1 MILFLIVISAL
12 LVIVL
17 TASFVVYRR
26 SFYTPVKHQNDIEYL
41 SSRHPFAVTMKDKT
55 EELMKKECEMVYI
68 ESDDGLRLEGRYYAS
83 SENDAPTAVL
93 FHGYRGV
100 CLIDMSGVLPL
111 FTDLGF
117 NVLLISERGC
127 MGSGGHTVT
136 FGIKETG
143 DALRWVDYVRERNG
157 EDAVIYLMGI
167 SMGAHTVLNTA
178 DKLGEAAVRGII
190 ADCPYTS
197 SRAIIDKVL
206 RSAHFPPCL
215 LGWFVNL
222 TTSLWG
228 GFLLSRSGAVESVKK
243 SSVPVLLI
251 HGTGDRLVPFSMSEE
266 IKATAPSRVTLVSVK
281 DAPHAESFIYD
292 REKYEKAVRDFV
304 SSTI

>member
-1 MILFLIVISAL
+1 MTIFLFVITAL
-12 LVIVL
+12 LIIVL
-17 TASFVVYRR
+17 AASFVVYRR
-26 SFYTPVKHQNDIEYL
+26 FFYTPVKHQNDMGYL
-41 SSRHPFAVTMKDKT
+41 TVHHPFAVAMKDMT
-55 EELMKKECEMVYI
+55 EEALKMECEMVCI
-68 ESDDGLRLEGRYYAS
+68 KSFDGLRLEGRYYAS
-83 SENDAPTAVL
+83 SEKDAPTALL

-100 CLIDMSGVLPL
+100 CLIDMAGVLPL
-111 FTDLGF
+111 FLSLGF
-117 NVLLISERGC
+117 NVLLVSERGC

-136 FGIKETG
+136 FGIKETE
-143 DALRWVDYVRERNG
+143 DALGWVGYVRKRNG
-157 EDAVIYLMGI
+157 ENTGIYLMGI

-178 DKLGEAAVRGII
+178 DKLGSADVRGII

-206 RSAHFPPCL
+206 SSAHFPPRL

-228 GFLLSRSGAVESVKK
+228 GFRLSRTGAVESVKK

-266 IKATAPSRVTLVSVK
+266 IKAASPSRVTLIPVK
-281 DAPHAESFIYD
+281 DAPHAQSFLYD

-304 SSTI
+304 SSTR

>member
-1 MILFLIVISAL
+1 MTLFLIVISAL
-12 LVIVL
+12 LIIVL
-17 TASFVVYRR
+17 TASFIVYRR
-26 SFYTPVKHQNDIEYL
+26 SFYTPVRHQNDIEYL
-41 SSRHPFAVTMKDKT
+41 SSHHPFAVIMKEKT
-55 EELMKKECEMVYI
+55 EALMRRECEMVYI
-68 ESDDGLRLEGRYYAS
+68 ESDDGLRLEGRYYAAAR
-83 SENDAPTAVL
+83 EDAPAVIL

-143 DALRWVDYVRERNG
+143 DALGWVDYVRERNG
-157 EDAVIYLMGI
+157 ENTAIYLMGI

-178 DKLGEAAVRGII
+178 DKLGSANVRGII

-206 RSAHFPPCL
+206 SSAHFPPRL

-222 TTSLWG
+222 TTTLWG
-228 GFLLSRSGAVESVKK
+228 GFRLSRSGACESVKK
-243 SSVPVLLI
+243 SSVPILLI

-266 IKATAPSRVTLVSVK
+266 IRAASPSRVTLVSVD

-292 REKYEKAVRDFV
+292 SEKYGKAVRDFV
-304 SSTI
+304 LSTE